1 METAVVGACRAARA
15 LEAAAFAYSTTTLCS
30 STASKEK
37 EKAIAPRRSTWARMT
52 IKSLKTKNTAGRF
65 QPKMTPLV
73 ILLKIKIG
81 EDLFKKAWM

>member
-1 METAVVGACRAARA
+1 
-15 LEAAAFAYSTTTLCS
+15 
-30 STASKEK
+30 
-37 EKAIAPRRSTWARMT
+37 MT

-81 EDLFKKAWM
+81 EDLVKKA